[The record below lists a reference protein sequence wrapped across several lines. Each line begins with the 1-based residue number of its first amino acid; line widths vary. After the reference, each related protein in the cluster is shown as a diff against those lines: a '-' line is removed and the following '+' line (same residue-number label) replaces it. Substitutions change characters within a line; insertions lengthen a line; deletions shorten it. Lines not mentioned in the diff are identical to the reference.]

1 MRILFITATRI
12 GDAVLSTGVLDQLL
26 TRHPGARV
34 TVACGAPA
42 APLFESV
49 PGLEALLVVRKQSY
63 NMHWLKLWSQVGRT
77 RWDLVVDLRASVL
90 SFFVP
95 AKRRQ
100 VVGARTHDLH
110 RVTELQLALGLAEP
124 PAPRLWLAAQDE
136 AAAQR
141 LVPDGPPVLAL
152 GATANWLPKCWPPE
166 RFAALAEKLTSPRG
180 LLPGARIAVCGGPSE
195 REQVAPLLEA
205 LGPDRLIDLVG
216 VGLRD
221 GAACLARAALFVGN
235 DSGLMHT
242 SAAVGTPTLGL
253 FGPSPE
259 QRYGPWG
266 THCAYVRT
274 PESYAELTGGP
285 DFSVDTRDCLMASL
299 TVEAVVEAAESLWQR
314 VGAPSGEL
322 RAGDLRA
329 GAGE

>member
-26 TRHPGARV
+26 ARYPDARV

-42 APLFESV
+42 APLFEAV
-49 PGLEALLVVRKQSY
+49 PRLDAVLVVRKQSY
-63 NMHWLKLWSQVGRT
+63 NLHWLKLWSQVGTT
-77 RWDLVVDLRASVL
+77 RWDLVVDLRASAL
-90 SFFVP
+90 SYFVP

-110 RVTELQLALGLAEP
+110 RVTELQLSLGLAEP
-124 PAPRLWLAAQDE
+124 PAPRLWLAPQD
-136 AAAQR
+136 AAEAQR

-152 GATANWLPKCWPPE
+152 GATANWLPKCWPAE
-166 RFAALAEKLTSPRG
+166 RFVALAESLTSPRG
-180 LLPGARIAVCGGPSE
+180 LLPGARIAVFGGPAE

-205 LGPDRLIDLVG
+205 LDRDRLINLVG
-216 VGLRD
+216 NVGLRD
-221 GAACLARAALFVGN
+221 AAACLSRAALFVGN
-235 DSGLMHT
+235 DSGLMHM

-285 DFSVDTRDCLMASL
+285 GFSFASRECLMTGL
-299 TVEAVVEAAESLWQR
+299 TVEAVVEAAETLWQR
-314 VGAPSGEL
+314 VGAPSAEL
-322 RAGDLRA
+322 RAGV
-329 GAGE
+329 GQ